1 MKRMLVATL
10 VVVSGGCQAY
20 DGLTSQFSHAVG
32 GGLLAAGITY
42 AYKDSPSRQWIG
54 FAGSTA
60 AIVLTESISI
70 AQGHKASSQLLD
82 MASHALG
89 AAVGAWYS
97 DKYWLMPVVSR
108 SSVGVVYT
116 ARF

>member
-1 MKRMLVATL
+1 MKRILITALLGIAST
-10 VVVSGGCQAY
+10 SHAY
-20 DGLTSQFSHAVG
+20 DGLSSELSHAMG
-32 GGLLAAGITY
+32 GSLLAAGITY
-42 AYKDSPSRQWIG
+42 AYRDSPSRQWIG

-97 DKYWLMPVVSR
+97 DKYWLMPVISR

>member
-1 MKRMLVATL
+1 MKRCLTVLLMMFASTAH
-10 VVVSGGCQAY
+10 AY
-20 DGLTSQFSHAVG
+20 DGPTSELSHALG

-42 AYKDSPSRQWIG
+42 VYRDSPSRQWIG

-60 AIVLTESISI
+60 AIVLTESLSI
-70 AQGHKASSQLLD
+70 AKGNKASSQVLD

-89 AAVGAWYS
+89 AAIGAWYS
-97 DKYWLMPVVSR
+97 DKYLLVPVVTR
-108 SSVGVVYT
+108 SSVSLVYS

>member
-1 MKRMLVATL
+1 MKRYLAVLLAMLTGTV
-10 VVVSGGCQAY
+10 QAY
-20 DGLTSQFSHAVG
+20 DGFTSELSHAVG
-32 GGLLAAGITY
+32 GGVLAAGITY
-42 AYKDSPSRQWIG
+42 VYRDSPSRQWIG

-108 SSVGVVYT
+108 SSVGVVYST
-116 ARF
+116 RF

>member
-1 MKRMLVATL
+1 MKRCLTVLLAMLAST
-10 VVVSGGCQAY
+10 SQAY
-20 DGLTSQFSHAVG
+20 DGLSSELSHALG
-32 GGLLAAGITY
+32 GGMLAAGITY
-42 AYKDSPSRQWIG
+42 VYRDSPSRQWIG

-97 DKYWLMPVVSR
+97 DQYWLMPVVSR
-108 SSVGVVYT
+108 SSVGVVYSM
-116 ARF
+116 RF